1 MEGYRVTRE
10 DIQAAIAVRRGPGRG
25 AARPPGAGSGLMQFK
40 LDENLPRGRRLL
52 RQRGYEVATVYDQ
65 GLRGREDHEIAEV
78 CRAEG
83 RVLVSL
89 DLDFSDIRMFPPE
102 NYPGL
107 IVLRLRAKGRS
118 AVWNV
123 LQGVLGPSGPGT
135 DRRAIV
141 DRGRTAHPHSSLPGR

>member
-1 MEGYRVTRE
+1 
-10 DIQAAIAVRRGPGRG
+10 
-25 AARPPGAGSGLMQFK
+25 MQFK
-40 LDENLPRGRRLL
+40 LDENLRSEVGELF

-78 CRAEG
+78 CRSEG
-83 RVLVSL
+83 RILVSL

-123 LQGVLGPSGPGT
+123 LQGVLAHLDQEPIVG
-135 DRRAIV
+135 RLWIV
-141 DRGRTAHPHSSLPGR
+141 DERRIRIRRVRDDED

>member
-1 MEGYRVTRE
+1 
-10 DIQAAIAVRRGPGRG
+10 
-25 AARPPGAGSGLMQFK
+25 MQFK
-40 LDENLPRGRRLL
+40 LDANLRSEVGELF

-78 CRAEG
+78 CRSEG
-83 RVLVSL
+83 RILVSL

-123 LQGVLGPSGPGT
+123 LQGVLAHLDQEPIVG
-135 DRRAIV
+135 RLWIV
-141 DRGRTAHPHSSLPGR
+141 DERRIRIRRVRDDED